1 MTMIPVTEA
10 MARFAQAQPARP
22 ALTVDGQTLTRD
34 ELERCTNRLAREFER
49 RGVREGSFVT
59 IALPNSLA
67 FVKSAIAALK
77 LGATPQPVSSR
88 LPKAE
93 LAAIVALAAPALI
106 VGVEAT
112 AFTGTSVIPAGF
124 EPAPDL
130 SDAPLPPCVARHWK
144 APTSGGSTGRPK
156 LIVAGSAALIDEHA
170 AAYAMPLLLP
180 REGAVLVPGPL
191 YHNAPFT
198 TGLQA
203 LFRGNHVVVMRRF
216 DPLKTLELIE
226 QHRINSALFVPT
238 MMSRISKLTD
248 AERKQFD
255 LSSLRVAYHMA
266 SHCPEWLKAKWI
278 DWLGAERVYELYGGT
293 EMQALTVIRGDEW
306 LQHRGSVGRCVLG
319 DIRIVDETG
328 AELPA
333 GEIGEIQVR
342 EPVGAPPAYFYV
354 GAESKR
360 VDGWDSLGDIGR
372 FDADGYLYLA
382 DRRTDLI
389 LRGGANIYPAEIE
402 AAIDEHPAVHSSA
415 VIGLPDDDLGQR
427 VHAVVHARTPLSVEE
442 LNRHLGDRLVNY
454 KIPASIEFVA
464 EPVRGD
470 DGKVRRSA
478 LRDER
483 LVAQTHPSPNAAVH
497 RHPA

>member
-1 MTMIPVTEA
+1 MAMIPVTEA
-10 MARFAQAQPARP
+10 LLRFAQADADRP
-22 ALTVDGQTLTRD
+22 ALTVEGQTLTRAG
-34 ELERCTNRLAREFER
+34 LERRTNRLAREFER
-49 RGVREGSFVT
+49 RGVQEGSFVT

-67 FVKSAIAALK
+67 FVESAIAALK

-93 LAAIVALAAPALI
+93 LAAIIALAAPSLV
-106 VGVEAT
+106 VGADPAEFPGVA
-112 AFTGTSVIPAGF
+112 VIGADF
-124 EPAPDL
+124 VPDAAL
-130 SDAPLPPCVARHWK
+130 SDEPLPLRVAKHWK

-156 LIVAGSAALIDEHA
+156 LIVAGSAAEIDEDA

-180 REGAVLVPGPL
+180 REGAVLIPGPL

-198 TGLQA
+198 TSMQA

-216 DPLKTLELIE
+216 DPAQTLALIE
-226 QHRINSALFVPT
+226 QHRIGAVLMVPT
-238 MMSRISKLTD
+238 MMSRIWKLPE
-248 AERKQFD
+248 AERTQFD
-255 LSSLRVAYHMA
+255 LSSLHVAYHMA
-266 SHCPEWLKAKWI
+266 SHCPEWLKSAWI
-278 DWLGAERVYELYGGT
+278 DWLGAERVFELYGGT

-319 DIRIVDETG
+319 QIRVVGEDG
-328 AELPA
+328 QELPA

-342 EPVGAPPAYFYV
+342 EPAGAPPSYFYR

-389 LRGGANIYPAEIE
+389 LRGGANIYPAEVE

-415 VIGLPDDDLGQR
+415 VIGLPDEDLGQR
-427 VHAVVHARTPLSVEE
+427 IHAIVHTRTPLSAED
-442 LNRHLGDRLVNY
+442 LAGHLAARLVNY
-454 KIPASIEFVA
+454 KVPASFEFAA

-483 LVAQTHPSPNAAVH
+483 IAALANTQTA
-497 RHPA
+497 